1 MKHRDYVAEREARDP
16 EFRKARERMRPQFEF
31 RVALIEARLDK
42 GMTQAEVA
50 EAIGTKQSAVARLES
65 GESNPTLDM
74 ISRLATALSVSF
86 EIRPNATVETH
97 EAELP
102 A

>member
-16 EFRKARERMRPQFEF
+16 EFRKAREAMRPQFEF
-31 RVALIEARLDK
+31 RLALIKARLSA
-42 GMTQAEVA
+42 GLTQAEVA
-50 EAIGTKQSAVARLES
+50 EAIGTKQSAIARLES

-74 ISRLATALSVSF
+74 MVRLASALSVSF
-86 EIRPNATVETH
+86 EIRPNATVEAH
-97 EAELP
+97 EAELS